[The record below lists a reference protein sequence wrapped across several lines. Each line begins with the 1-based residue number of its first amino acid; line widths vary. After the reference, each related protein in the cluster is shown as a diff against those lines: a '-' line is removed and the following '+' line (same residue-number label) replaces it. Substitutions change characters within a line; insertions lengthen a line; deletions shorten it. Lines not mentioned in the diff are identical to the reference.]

1 MLFWGVL
8 ILTIAALFVNVFIFK
23 PKYRAAQSEYR
34 IARDLWSRNSE
45 YNKEKTLWGAKEAAE
60 ERYNKW
66 SQYDTIISVIMFIL
80 IVALV
85 IMLLVLAVNYI
96 TAPYDEMRMLT
107 KYETYIHQLEY
118 TEYVNEVGDTLGNNE
133 YWKNISEYN
142 YKVRSRRRM
151 STSFWVGPF
160 VPNFWQDI
168 PLIAT
173 P

>member
-8 ILTIAALFVNVFIFK
+8 ILTIVAFVVDFFIVG
-23 PKYRAAQSEYR
+23 PKC
-34 IARDLWSRNSE
+34 
-45 YNKEKTLWGAKEAAE
+45 KAAE
-60 ERYNKW
+60 TEVVAAKSAYFYNHDSSKESELWREREMAYEKNFKVN
-66 SQYDTIISVIMFIL
+66 QYSIVSRVILVFLIAIL
-80 IVALV
+80 A
-85 IMLLVLAVNYI
+85 IMLLIIVINYI

-142 YKVRSRRRM
+142 YKVRSRHRM

>member
-8 ILTIAALFVNVFIFK
+8 ILTIVAFVVDVFIIGAK
-23 PKYRAAQSEYR
+23 CKSVEKEAVAARAAYHRNHDSSKES
-34 IARDLWSRNSE
+34 ALWR
-45 YNKEKTLWGAKEAAE
+45 KQEAAC
-60 ERYNKW
+60 ERSYKVN
-66 SQYDTIISVIMFIL
+66 QYSIVSRVIFVFLVIIL
-80 IVALV
+80 A
-85 IMLLVLAVNYI
+85 IMLLIIIINYI